1 MPFWVQP
8 CKSDSSERTANSS
21 VGEQELQIGRC
32 NAEVD
37 EESTCEHS
45 PSSNKPLPED
55 IGRQV
60 HYCEQ
65 RVHLRDDR
73 LYGQLDD
80 EPVGDTEHRI
90 VGQEHLARSDTTLD
104 KDKWL
109 GRVGFIPHDCGDEWL
124 DGVGSVAHGCCCSRI
139 DSKRG
144 AGSAGG
150 DHRIVAVTELVA
162 QSERQERG
170 ACIRTTSYAVQ
181 TGVTEAINDSN
192 RRVQYVYNVDQDK
205 GVYSQ
210 SGPSIATRKG
220 LSSIIGSIL
229 GGPAPK
235 RATGATLLRAQWYGQ
250 PRLGVAGG
258 FVHSEHQYQSDHAEE
273 ANTHQGQSAIHLD
286 GGVDAEPPKPQ
297 RPAIRTSTV
306 KVADRVRNLELKQ
319 VQSRQTL
326 RKSTAGD
333 GPPELL
339 GKSGDGNV
347 PLVFPLHV
355 KRFVRRQRNGSPLRP
370 ETPLYQSDPDQ
381 NSIIHSPLPQ
391 RTIPQI
397 KTPKTPV
404 ASSSPGMLAVEK
416 SREGWSEDKALAV
429 SRIRPSPFMHLHGT
443 RGHCVRHGRKL
454 GQSRAEFQGTKEMFE
469 KGRSG
474 AYIPTGLLVR
484 RQMDATS
491 PWRFTAG
498 HKLTKTADIQPKS
511 ESDACPDCITEL
523 GIQKNEISQAT
534 ISTIRQKIKQQP
546 PTAAPIPQETVVVQP
561 PFKISATPQPRAAT
575 KPPVVPVTRIPGEQP
590 VVLHAQGLSEGSD
603 AGDLV
608 TAADLGDGLDAVI
621 LERGGRLERVI
632 MNARKGPP
640 NAEAMEKLSKE
651 LILVSNAI
659 AAANL
664 NPSHSQV
671 DGASP
676 VGNDRAMVVDTR
688 HGRQQSMPELLS
700 MIDEAA
706 GGLNL
711 GIARARGDVQSTDS
725 ELLTTRD
732 DVRERSQSL
741 LTTDAVSIVHEVSSG
756 SALSPESRIANR
768 QRLDQDIA
776 AVRSHIGPF
785 AAGQRNDAPAGN
797 ALPCRTVH
805 WPVPGAPTL
814 HINSPPPLKRS
825 DSDLARVAS
834 PDLPIKIQI
843 DSSTST
849 PTLTPDATLT
859 RHDPIPPP
867 TSPLLSP
874 ALFTPSTCAST
885 PEASPILL
893 KPDTPYPQVAT
904 TSRLQ
909 APSSVTGIWPT
920 LPSQARADTQ
930 VIRAAMRMEKNKTAQ
945 EAAATERA
953 VRKQRQVSAQAR
965 KALS

>member
-8 CKSDSSERTANSS
+8 CKSDSCEQTVNSS
-21 VGEQELQIGRC
+21 VGEQELQIGRR

-37 EESTCEHS
+37 KESTCEHS
-45 PSSNKPLPED
+45 PSGNKPLPED
-55 IGRQV
+55 IGHRV
-60 HYCEQ
+60 HNCEQ
-65 RVHLRDDR
+65 RVHLRNDR
-73 LYGQLDD
+73 HHDQFKHESAGN
-80 EPVGDTEHRI
+80 TEHRI
-90 VGQEHLARSDTTLD
+90 VGQEHLARSDSTVD

-109 GRVGFIPHDCGDEWL
+109 GRVGVNLHDCVDEWL
-124 DGVGSVAHGCCCSRI
+124 DGFGPVAHGCCCSRF

-150 DHRIVAVTELVA
+150 DHRIVTVTELVA

-170 ACIRTTSYAVQ
+170 ASSRTTGPAVQ
-181 TGVTEAINDSN
+181 TGVTKAINDSN
-192 RRVQYVYNVDQDK
+192 RRVQWVYGIDQDE
-205 GVYSQ
+205 
-210 SGPSIATRKG
+210 SIHGESSSSSATRQG

-229 GGPAPK
+229 GGPAQK
-235 RATGATLLRAQWYGQ
+235 RATRATLLRAQWHGQ

-258 FVHSEHQYQSDHAEE
+258 FVHSEHQYQSDHGEE

-286 GGVDAEPPKPQ
+286 GGFDAEPPKPQ
-297 RPAIRTSTV
+297 RPIIRASTV

-319 VQSRQTL
+319 VQYKQVL
-326 RKSTAGD
+326 KKSAAGD
-333 GPPELL
+333 GPPVLL
-339 GKSGDGNV
+339 GKSGDGNA

-370 ETPLYQSDPDQ
+370 ETPLYRSDPDQ
-381 NSIIHSPLPQ
+381 DSIIHSPLPQ

-397 KTPKTPV
+397 KTAKTPV

-443 RGHCVRHGRKL
+443 RGHCVRHGRKI
-454 GQSRAEFQGTKEMFE
+454 GQGRMEFKGTKEMFE
-469 KGRSG
+469 RGRSG

-491 PWRFTAG
+491 PWRFSAG
-498 HKLTKTADIQPKS
+498 HKLTKTADIEPKS
-511 ESDACPDCITEL
+511 ESDPCPDCVTEL
-523 GIQKNEISQAT
+523 GIQKSEISQAT
-534 ISTIRQKIKQQP
+534 VGTIRQKIKQQP
-546 PTAAPIPQETVVVQP
+546 STAGPIPQEMVVLP
-561 PFKISATPQPRAAT
+561 PSEVSATTQPSAGKR
-575 KPPVVPVTRIPGEQP
+575 PPVVPVTRTPGEQP
-590 VVLHAQGLSEGSD
+590 VVLHTQGFSEGSN

-659 AAANL
+659 ADANL

-676 VGNDRAMVVDTR
+676 VGSDRAMVVDTR
-688 HGRQQSMPELLS
+688 HGRQQSMPELMS

-706 GGLNL
+706 GGLDL
-711 GIARARGDVQSTDS
+711 GIARAREDVQSTDS

-741 LTTDAVSIVHEVSSG
+741 LTTDAVSFVHEVSSG

-785 AAGQRNDAPAGN
+785 AAGQIKDAPAGN
-797 ALPCRTVH
+797 ALPIRTVH
-805 WPVPGAPTL
+805 WPATDVPTL
-814 HINSPPPLKRS
+814 HINSPLPLKHR

-834 PDLPIKIQI
+834 PNLPIKIQI

-849 PTLTPDATLT
+849 PTLTPNATPS
-859 RHDPIPPP
+859 RHDPVPSP

-874 ALFTPSTCAST
+874 AFFTPSTCAST
-885 PEASPILL
+885 PEASAILL

-904 TSRLQ
+904 TCRLQ